1 MPGSARR
8 TCPRPSPLRG
18 RPASIEVCEE
28 RRSSWE
34 PRGADDGEYSARDE
48 VEVRREET
56 YRSSSDGGLRSYAGG
71 TPWCLDIT
79 RLDSTFRPHVKTE
92 PPSVRPLRPA
102 PGQRCERLEDSDR
115 VIRFT
120 DYTDILFDH
129 VFLRLCPVVDLH
141 LNSNHHGT
149 YRMEMACRRAVGGS
163 LSARSHQSRT
173 AGSLTA
179 GSRPKAGES
188 RRHHSTRF
196 AAASL

>member
-56 YRSSSDGGLRSYAGG
+56 YLSSSDGLRSYAGG

-79 RLDSTFRPHVKTE
+79 RIDSTFRPHVKTE

-129 VFLRLCPVVDLH
+129 VFLRLCLR
-141 LNSNHHGT
+141 LRSWT
-149 YRMEMACRRAVGGS
+149 YISIVIITVHIVWRWPAVERLAVACRREA
-163 LSARSHQSRT
+163 T
-173 AGSLTA
+173 
-179 GSRPKAGES
+179 KAG
-188 RRHHSTRF
+188 RRV
-196 AAASL
+196 A